1 MTLLFFF
8 LVTMDPLLAV
18 GIALSVFVVF
28 VLMTAYLL
36 KMASKLEAA
45 QLRGQIPD
53 KGKNDE
59 EPGDTK
65 EGSEITEE
73 VLEDDLI

>member
-18 GIALSVFVVF
+18 GIALSVFVVL

-36 KMASKLEAA
+36 KMASKLEAVQSRA
-45 QLRGQIPD
+45 QNLAD
-53 KGKNDE
+53 DKNDE
-59 EPGDTK
+59 EPESAEEELENK
-65 EGSEITEE
+65 E
-73 VLEDDLI
+73 